1 MEFHEKLQELRKQ
14 KGITQEQLAQML
26 SVSRTA
32 ISKWESGRGYPNI
45 DSLVAIAKFYSVT
58 VDELLSGDEILTIAQ
73 ENEKKQRSYLN
84 DLLLGILDISAL
96 VLLFLPFFGQKDGDF
111 IRSVSLL
118 SFSESQLWLR
128 VAFGICIAATAL
140 WGVLTLALQNC
151 VNVFWVKSKSNI
163 SLILSGLSTLLFILC
178 RQTYAAVYL
187 FLFLLIKLL
196 VLIKSR

>member
-84 DLLLGILDISAL
+84 DLLFGILDISAL

-128 VAFGICIAATAL
+128 GAFGICIAATAL